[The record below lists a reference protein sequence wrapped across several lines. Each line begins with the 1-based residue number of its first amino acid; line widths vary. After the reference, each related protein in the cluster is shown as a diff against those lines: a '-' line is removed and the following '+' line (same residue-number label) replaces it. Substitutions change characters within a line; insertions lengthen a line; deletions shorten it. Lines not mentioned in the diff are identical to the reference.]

1 MYVRPSEQCFLLAR
15 RPPWFSYGRLSVSL
29 VIMINKINK
38 ILHAPFSKEEKFE
51 DTKGIIRIRLAYG
64 V

>member
-1 MYVRPSEQCFLLAR
+1 
-15 RPPWFSYGRLSVSL
+15 
-29 VIMINKINK
+29 MINKINK

-64 V
+64 A